1 LARSEKE
8 LKDAEKDKKFLTR
21 YIMRK
26 KEDAQRKEAKVRR
39 KAKEE
44 AWKKA
49 EEEAQ
54 RKETIKDIVVQW
66 SDEDQNFKY
75 VRT

>member
-21 YIMRK
+21 YIMKK
-26 KEDAQRKEAKVRR
+26 KEDAQRKKDAKVRR

-44 AWKKA
+44 
-49 EEEAQ
+49 
-54 RKETIKDIVVQW
+54 T
-66 SDEDQNFKY
+66 
-75 VRT
+75 